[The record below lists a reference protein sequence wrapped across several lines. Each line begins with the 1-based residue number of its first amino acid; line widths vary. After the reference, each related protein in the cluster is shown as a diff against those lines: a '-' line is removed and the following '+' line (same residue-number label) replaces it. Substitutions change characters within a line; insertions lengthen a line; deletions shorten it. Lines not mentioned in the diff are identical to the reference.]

1 MSSTKNYF
9 CNLCGIFN
17 PSIFAVSN
25 TFRLWRFDSFF
36 HIIEFCAVVLY
47 NIDKKTGDIIWLQK
61 VIFLNS

>member
-47 NIDKKTGDIIWLQK
+47 NIDKKNG
-61 VIFLNS
+61 